1 MIARD
6 TNLGDAMRKLVIAAS
21 ALLGLISVGNA
32 ADMPVKA
39 PRIAVAP
46 AAFSWGGLYIGGHV
60 GYGWGDKEWSD
71 IYISGVLTRPGV
83 VGTYDVK
90 GPLGGGQIGYNW
102 QSNWMV
108 FGVELD
114 ASAANIKGDGN
125 CTTFLCD
132 SHINAVGTIT
142 GRLGASLGNN
152 ILIYAKGG
160 AAWARE
166 EHTMIVTVQG
176 PDFSSTKTRWGWTI
190 GGGLEYAF
198 TSNWSGKIEYR
209 FMDFGTEEHTF
220 IVSGA
225 PVQANIDQR
234 ISTVIVGLNYRFATA
249 PIVARH

>member
-114 ASAANIKGDGN
+114 ASAANIKGDG
-125 CTTFLCD
+125 
-132 SHINAVGTIT
+132 
-142 GRLGASLGNN
+142 
-152 ILIYAKGG
+152 
-160 AAWARE
+160 
-166 EHTMIVTVQG
+166 
-176 PDFSSTKTRWGWTI
+176 
-190 GGGLEYAF
+190 
-198 TSNWSGKIEYR
+198 
-209 FMDFGTEEHTF
+209 
-220 IVSGA
+220 
-225 PVQANIDQR
+225 
-234 ISTVIVGLNYRFATA
+234 
-249 PIVARH
+249 